1 MHSGIKAALAVAL
14 LVTTSACASLAGR
27 SSLQITTFKAGES
40 SIFPVSSNL
49 IEGPNELLLV
59 DAQFQRNDAQQ
70 LVEMIKA
77 KGKPLTT
84 IFISHGDPD
93 YYFGLDVV
101 TQAFPEAEVLSSPA
115 TREYI
120 LASMEPKKDHWG
132 PILADNAP
140 EELIVPDALKGGS
153 LEVDGEVV
161 KVIGL
166 DGPDPK
172 HTFLWVPSVKTIVG
186 GVSVFDGLHLW
197 MADSQTQDERRQWL
211 QTLDTMLALEPEVV
225 IPGHYNA
232 GSAKNADSIDFT
244 ARYIAD
250 FTTAANQAADSA
262 ELVTLMKQHYPDL
275 GGESSLELSAKVA
288 MGEMTWP

>member
-1 MHSGIKAALAVAL
+1 MHTGINAALAVAL
-14 LVTTSACASLAGR
+14 LVTTSACASLAGH
-27 SSLQITTFKAGES
+27 SSLQITPFKAGES
-40 SIFPVSSNL
+40 SIFPVSSSL
-49 IEGPNELLLV
+49 VEGPNELLLV
-59 DAQFQRNDAQQ
+59 DAQFQRNDARQ

-93 YYFGLDVV
+93 FYFGLDVV
-101 TQAFPEAEVLSSPA
+101 TRAFPEAEVLSSPA

-140 EELIVPDALKGGS
+140 EELIVPDALKGNS

-186 GVSVFDGLHLW
+186 GVSVFDGLHVW
-197 MADSQTQDERRQWL
+197 MADSQTPDERRQWL
-211 QTLDTMLALEPEVV
+211 QTLDSMLALEPEVV

-232 GSAKNADSIDFT
+232 GSTKNTNAIDFT

-250 FTTAANQAADSA
+250 FTTAATQAADSA
-262 ELVTLMKQHYPDL
+262 ELISLMKQQYPEL
-275 GGESSLELSAKVA
+275 GGQSTLELSAKVA
-288 MGEMTWP
+288 TGEMTWP